1 MLQFIMD
8 QNLLL
13 YICGVACAVGVVS
26 QFLLRH
32 LYERLTGEIQDTG
45 GQKKTFLR
53 QLQQRF
59 QNCVHLNE
67 KIRDIS
73 AFADR
78 SMMDYR
84 FLRMNLHQWSR
95 LAGEALAV
103 CLLCCGAGLWVLY
116 RSGGDI
122 SLQTSYSLAGI
133 MSLLLIGASYGMADN
148 RYRHMSLKVR
158 LMDYLQNSGALKD
171 YREVEFPASVEEGV
185 GKPRL
190 RRQPSRRRGRQ
201 HQQEAALRGRERNQ
215 SPEGEA
221 GAEGRTLQDQERTG
235 PDGSRPGERGG
246 TGRERR
252 SFRGAEKKY
261 SAADGPKGEG
271 TAPEGGAHGIFDL
284 INRGTDGKL
293 YWKELK
299 IKQIRRC
306 QRCQKLRL
314 IIPELQAWFARVKWS
329 L

>member
-13 YICGVACAVGVVS
+13 YICGAACAAGVVS
-26 QFLLRH
+26 QFLLRY
-32 LYERLTGEIQDTG
+32 LYKRLTGEIQDTG
-45 GQKKTFLR
+45 GPKGAFIR
-53 QLQQRF
+53 QMQQRF

-67 KIRDIS
+67 KIADIS

-133 MSLLLIGASYGMADN
+133 MSLLLIGAAYGMADN

-171 YREVEFPASVEEGV
+171 YREVEFPASMEE
-185 GKPRL
+185 
-190 RRQPSRRRGRQ
+190 
-201 HQQEAALRGRERNQ
+201 ERNEAEVQ
-215 SPEGEA
+215 TAAAQETGAVSISRKRHPAGGGETRA
-221 GAEGRTLQDQERTG
+221 QKEK
-235 PDGSRPGERGG
+235 
-246 TGRERR
+246 RELKDALSKAR
-252 SFRGAEKKY
+252 SGLAQ
-261 SAADGPKGEG
+261 AAAAQEG
-271 TAPEGGAHGIFDL
+271 TAGQAGSGDSS
-284 INRGTDGKL
+284 R
-293 YWKELK
+293 ELK
-299 IKQIRRC
+299 KSI
-306 QRCQKLRL
+306 
-314 IIPELQAWFARVKWS
+314 LQQMDPKEKEQLLKEVLMEFLA
-329 L
+329 